1 MTTPVLPIW
10 LDLMCVGVGAFQGAL
25 FAIFYKRFDLVGV
38 TAVAILTGLGGG
50 LLRDILIGTARPAG
64 MQDKYILT
72 AIGGVL
78 VALIIGRWYRKLD
91 GIIVFLDSIAMSLFA
106 VAGVYKALL
115 YDISGLVAV
124 LIGVIAAVGG
134 GVLRDVVC
142 RITPQIFSGG
152 PLYATSTAIGATV
165 FVLLY
170 QTELQLNLLVL
181 ITALLIVTIH
191 MTSVRFRIH
200 LKPALSGID
209 GEAGQNFEEP
219 EKDR

>member
-1 MTTPVLPIW
+1 MITQAVPIW

-38 TAVAILTGLGGG
+38 ISVAILTGLGGG
-50 LLRDILIGTARPAG
+50 LLRDLLLSVGRPSG

-72 AIGGVL
+72 AIAGVA
-78 VALIIGRWYRKLD
+78 VALVLGRWYRRID
-91 GIIVFLDSIAMSLFA
+91 SAIVFLDSIAMSLFA
-106 VAGVYKALL
+106 VAGTYKALL
-115 YDISGLVAV
+115 FGTSELVAI

-152 PLYATSTAIGATV
+152 PLYATATAIGASV
-165 FVLLY
+165 FVLLDK
-170 QTELQLNLLVL
+170 TELQLNLIVA
-181 ITALLIVTIH
+181 ITAIMIVSIH

-200 LKPALSGID
+200 LKPALSGLD
-209 GEAGQNFEEP
+209 DENFEEP
-219 EKDR
+219 KQDR